1 MFVSVE
7 QLFAFALAGTAVS
20 LLLEYFPKL
29 NAWFNSQSD
38 NAQRLLVLGSGVL
51 VVGAAFGLNC
61 LAFFVELPWACSL
74 VSLKEVA
81 AAYLAFV
88 LSSQG
93 TYLVTPKKS
102 SG

>member
-7 QLFAFALAGTAVS
+7 QLFAFAVAGSAVS

-29 NAWFNSQSD
+29 SGWFNAQPD
-38 NAQRLLVLGSGVL
+38 NTQKLLVLGSGVV

-61 LAFFVELPWACSL
+61 LALLVELPWECSL

-81 AAYLAFV
+81 AGYFAFV
-88 LSSQG
+88 LASQG
-93 TYLVTPKKS
+93 TYLVSPKAS
-102 SG
+102 NA

>member
-7 QLFAFALAGTAVS
+7 QLFAFALAGTTVS

-29 NAWFNSQSD
+29 NSWFDSKPD
-38 NAQRLLVLGSGVL
+38 NVQRLLVLGSGVA
-51 VVGAAFGLNC
+51 VVGVAFGLNC

-81 AAYLAFV
+81 ASYLAFIFA
-88 LSSQG
+88 SQG
-93 TYLVTPKKS
+93 TWLVSPKAS
-102 SG
+102 